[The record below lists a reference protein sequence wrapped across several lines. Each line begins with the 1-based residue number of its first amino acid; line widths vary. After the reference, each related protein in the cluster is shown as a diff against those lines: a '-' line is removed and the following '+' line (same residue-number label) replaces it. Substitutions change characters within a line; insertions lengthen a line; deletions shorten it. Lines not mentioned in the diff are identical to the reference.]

1 MVTQEKQVNVTTY
14 NSRYIAIE
22 EYILQQ
28 HSLVCQGN
36 IYESRENCTKIPL
49 LCSSNIKID
58 RNRMSM
64 AISLWG
70 SFTKHPTINS
80 S

>member
-1 MVTQEKQVNVTTY
+1 MVTQEKQVKVTTD

-22 EYILQQ
+22 GYMLQQ

-36 IYESRENCTKIPL
+36 IYESRENCTIITL
-49 LCSSNIKID
+49 LCSSNIKMET
-58 RNRMSM
+58 NKMSM

-70 SFTKHPTINS
+70 SFTKYPTINS